1 MFIKSPKNELPCIKN
16 KTMKNYIITLQEL
29 FSDRNAEFDQ
39 AVANNRVKLVRH
51 KDNRS
56 EIVVNG
62 KIITGYTLYD
72 IYKHDRKTFLTYQGE
87 QSKPVFDNVDYIVAF
102 LGEGSKEARF
112 IGVYKNN
119 GKLHNPSPEYKSNVY
134 DLTEVA
140 GFDILKEKVII
151 DWGDATICW
160 HQYYSNIKEVIRIEK
175 GMTDANGIPYFKSY
189 NDVNLSFEQL
199 KYIIEREPEDWK
211 VALQAVNCIYMIVD
225 KHNGKQYVGSTYG
238 KDSKKSS
245 GIWNRWSAYVQTGG
259 HGGDVELEELL
270 AREGEGYA
278 RNFSWIILETLPL
291 RITDK
296 EAITRENV
304 YKEKFLT
311 REFGYNRN

>member
-1 MFIKSPKNELPCIKN
+1 
-16 KTMKNYIITLQEL
+16 MKNDIITLQEL
-29 FSDRNAEFDQ
+29 LSGRNAEFDQ
-39 AVANNRVKLVRH
+39 AVADNRVKLVRH

-56 EIVVNG
+56 EIIVHG
-62 KIITGYTLYD
+62 KTIRDYTLYD
-72 IYKHDRKTFLTYQGE
+72 IYKHDRKTFLNYQGE
-87 QSKPVFDNVDYIVAF
+87 QSKPVFDNIDYIVAF

-119 GKLHNPSPEYKSNVY
+119 GKQHTPDDECSSYIY
-134 DLTEVA
+134 DLTEVS

-151 DWGDATICW
+151 DWGDAAICW

-199 KYIIEREPEDWK
+199 KYIIEKEPEDWK

-225 KHNGKQYVGSTYG
+225 KHNGKQYIGSTYG
-238 KDSKKSS
+238 KDGKKSY
-245 GIWNRWSAYVQTGG
+245 GIWNRWMSYVQTGG
-259 HGGDVELEELL
+259 HGGDVKLTEIL
-270 AREGEGYA
+270 AREGKEYA
-278 RNFSWIILETLPL
+278 KNFNWIILETLPL

-296 EAITRENV
+296 EAIARENV

-311 REFGYNRN
+311 RLFGYNAN